1 MRTPTDVPRR
11 KRPGRTR
18 VGLIGAGAL
27 LFLGLTS
34 LRGIAGFYTT
44 YLWFDELRLTSV
56 WSGVLGTK
64 IVLAAVFSAV
74 FFGLLLL
81 NLVIAEHLAPRFRA
95 LGPED
100 EIVVRYRQAVGP
112 HAGKVR
118 IVVALLLA
126 LLAGTGASSQWNSWL
141 LYRNG
146 GEFGVKDPQFGR
158 DVGFFVFEL
167 PFLSFVVNW
176 AFVTV
181 VIIAV
186 ITVVAHYLNGG
197 IRVQSPG
204 QRVAPNVKAHISVL
218 LGALALIKAVGYYLQ
233 RYELSFSSR
242 GVVNGATYT
251 DVKAQLPALELLIF
265 ISLAAFVIF
274 LANIRRQGWVL
285 PIIGVGLWAFIS
297 VIVGAVY
304 PAFTQKFRVEP
315 SEVQRETPYIA
326 RNIKAT
332 RAALGFDKI
341 QRPQHF
347 DYAEDLTAT
356 DLAENAEAVRNV
368 RLWDPVFVQQTY
380 QRLQEIRQ
388 YYRFTDVDVD
398 RYVIDGKPTQTIV
411 SARELNPDD
420 LPSQSWVNK
429 YLQFT
434 HGYGALLSP
443 ANAVTADGKPE
454 FLVKDIP
461 PVGTPKITEPRI
473 YFGEKIGSYAI
484 VRTKQKE
491 IDFQSPT
498 GQTQES
504 TYQGQGGV
512 PMSSFV
518 RRVAFSLRFGDINP
532 LISGLVTPS
541 SRAIFLRDIGERVRT
556 AAPFLR
562 YDADPYPVIVDGRIS
577 WIQDAYTTT
586 DRYPNA
592 QRANTEELPDG
603 SGLRT
608 SLNYVRNSVKVV
620 IDAYDGSMRFY
631 VVDPDDPIAATYAR
645 AFPELFSPA
654 SEIPP
659 ELRQHFRYPEDL
671 FRVQTN
677 TYGRYH
683 ITEPVEF
690 YRAADAWNVSQDP
703 GSGRSGDQAQT
714 VTAIDPQGRIVSTR
728 AARIQPTYLLM
739 RLPGDEKES
748 FLLLRPF
755 VAASAGDKQQN
766 LTAFMTA
773 KSDPENY
780 GTLQVFEM
788 PRGEQ
793 IDGPALIDSRIN
805 ANSTISK
812 ELSLLD
818 TRGSQVL
825 KGNVLVLPIENSIL
839 YIRPLYVQSE
849 DRKTA
854 LPELKKV
861 IVVYGNQSVEMGD
874 TLQEALTKLFGA
886 APPTLEQP
894 KGTPP
899 AAPGAAPTAPGT
911 EGPAL
916 GTAARQLLDRAQA
929 AFDSAQAALRAG
941 DLAEYQRQIGIVG
954 DLVRQARESPQP
966 AAAGDQPPPPPTT
979 APGQSAA

>member
-315 SEVQRETPYIA
+315 SEVQRETPYID

-341 QRPQHF
+341 KQPEQFNYR
-347 DYAEDLTAT
+347 EDLSAA
-356 DLAENAEAVRNV
+356 DLSQNAETVRNV
-368 RLWDPVFVQQTY
+368 RLWDPIFVKQTY

-388 YYRFTDVDVD
+388 YYRFNDVDVD
-398 RYVIDGKPTQTIV
+398 RYVVDGKPTQTIV

-434 HGYGALLSP
+434 HGYGALVSP

-461 PVGTPKITEPRI
+461 PVGTPKIDEPRI
-473 YFGEKIGSYAI
+473 YFGHGVGGYAI
-484 VRTKQKE
+484 VGTKQKE
-491 IDFQSPT
+491 IDFQTPT

-504 TYQGQGGV
+504 TYSGRGGV
-512 PMSSFV
+512 PMSSVV
-518 RRVAFSLRFGDINP
+518 RRIAFSLRFGDINP
-532 LISGLVTPS
+532 LISDLVTPT
-541 SRAIFLRDIGERVRT
+541 SRALFLRDISDRVRT

-562 YDADPYPVIVDGRIS
+562 YDADPYPVVVGGRIY
-577 WIQDAYTTT
+577 WIQDAYTST
-586 DRYPNA
+586 DRYPYA
-592 QRANTEELPDG
+592 QRANTEELPEG

-608 SLNYVRNSVKVV
+608 SLNYVRNSVKVAV
-620 IDAYDGSMRFY
+620 DAYDGTMTFY
-631 VVDPDDPIAATYAR
+631 PIDDEDPLIQAWRDI
-645 AFPELFSPA
+645 FPALFTDEPP
-654 SEIPP
+654 SE
-659 ELRQHFRYPEDL
+659 ELREHFRYPEDL
-671 FRVQTN
+671 FKLQSEVYRT
-677 TYGRYH
+677 YH
-683 ITEPVEF
+683 IKDAMDF
-690 YRAADAWNVSQDP
+690 YSKGDEWEVARAPQIT
-703 GSGRSGDQAQT
+703 GDS
-714 VTAIDPQGRIVSTR
+714 VTSEGLLN
-728 AARIQPTYLLM
+728 PTYLLFQ
-739 RLPGDEKES
+739 LPGETEQE
-748 FLLLRPF
+748 FVLTRPF
-755 VAASAGDKQQN
+755 TPKARPN
-766 LTAFMTA
+766 MIAFMA
-773 KSDPENY
+773 ARSDPDHY
-780 GTLQVFEM
+780 GELVNLQFPRQITVPGPVQVDNLINQDVEISRELTLLGQQGSNVSF
-788 PRGEQ
+788 G
-793 IDGPALIDSRIN
+793 
-805 ANSTISK
+805 
-812 ELSLLD
+812 SL
-818 TRGSQVL
+818 VI
-825 KGNVLVLPIENSIL
+825 LPIEEAI
-839 YIRPLYVQSE
+839 LYVQPLFV
-849 DRKTA
+849 TA
-854 LPELKKV
+854 ADAGGIPELKKV
-861 IVVYGNQSVEMGD
+861 VMVLGEEVVMEDTFEEALASLFDLEEPAAPTEPVEPQEPDDRQGPGRPD
-874 TLQEALTKLFGA
+874 EDDARLQQVLQEAARLYERAQDALA
-886 APPTLEQP
+886 
-894 KGTPP
+894 
-899 AAPGAAPTAPGT
+899 
-911 EGPAL
+911 EGDFETYGRLIQRLGRLL
-916 GTAARQLLDRAQA
+916 GTASR
-929 AFDSAQAALRAG
+929 
-941 DLAEYQRQIGIVG
+941 
-954 DLVRQARESPQP
+954 
-966 AAAGDQPPPPPTT
+966 
-979 APGQSAA
+979 